1 MSTKLSDECR
11 VEEVVIRGTT
21 YKLRELTASEYD
33 NIIKM
38 ASGPDDNADLAT
50 VLKMMTVT
58 SIVEPAMTA
67 EQLGDKPYPVY
78 SKILQTVNKMH
89 FGTDEETSPNA

>member
-1 MSTKLSDECR
+1 MSDECR
-11 VEEVVIRGTT
+11 VEEVAIRGVT

-33 NIIKM
+33 EIIKM

-50 VLKMMTVT
+50 VLKMMTIKSV
-58 SIVEPAMTA
+58 VEPPMTA

-78 SKILQTVNKMH
+78 RQILQTVNKMH
-89 FGTDEETSPNA
+89 FETDEGASPNA